1 MEGEFAQTLSLVE
14 DFDRYIRIVDVSRT
28 TIGRVIAVEELLPPS
43 ASPDFDLPVEAGN
56 GRHVEQHDH
65 VIAFGMSLPDKRH
78 DGFGPMTQV

>member
-1 MEGEFAQTLSLVE
+1 MEGEFAETRSLL
-14 DFDRYIRIVDVSRT
+14 DHFDGYVGIVNVSRT

-56 GRHVEQHDH
+56 GRHIEQYDH

-78 DGFGPMTQV
+78 HGFGPMTQV